1 MNSGESLKGV
11 IENVVFHNEEN
22 EYTVLEISDEDSNL
36 ITAVGNIPMPHEG
49 ECVMLF
55 GSWVYH
61 KEFGKQFS
69 FERFEKSLPEEI
81 DGILQYLSSKT
92 VKGIGPVTALKIVNK
107 YGKDSF
113 EVIEN
118 HPEWLTDI
126 SGITMKKAA
135 AISASFKEQ
144 NGAREVVMFCKD
156 YMPSADSMKIYKRF
170 GSSAVGLIKENPYII
185 CNPECG
191 VTFSVA
197 DMIAKKLGHSEN
209 SEFRILC
216 GVEHLLSQ
224 AASAS
229 GHTCL
234 PYPELLSEASKLL
247 GLSEDVI
254 YEKLERLADA
264 GKLSK
269 YRTSDEIYVMSIK
282 ADRAEDYIAGRIF
295 KIIDR
300 AQRFS
305 ADDISYLIE
314 RAEAGNGIEYA
325 EMQRRA
331 IYEAMM
337 CGALIIT
344 GGPGT
349 GKTTIIKAL
358 YSIFKAV
365 GMKVAL
371 AAPTGRAAKRMSEAT
386 STEAK
391 TIHRLLETERT
402 LNDENRFMRNE
413 KNPIDEDVV
422 IIDEASMV
430 DLYLAEALMRA
441 IRRGSRLILIG
452 DSDQLP
458 SVGAGNLLSDLISSE
473 RIPTIR
479 LTDIFRQ
486 SKESLIVT
494 NAHKINNGELPVL
507 TAADKDFFFVR
518 RDNEGDICETVAT
531 LISERLPRTYGG
543 GIRERIQV
551 ITPSK
556 KGAGGVERMNI
567 HLQERLNPKRQFKKE
582 KQHGSTL
589 FREGDKVMQIIN
601 DYDIEWES
609 GRQSGTGIFN
619 GDIGVIDE
627 INEREEYILVR
638 FDDKSAKYKF
648 DMLDELDLA
657 YAITVHK
664 SQGSEYPV
672 VILPMYS
679 CAPQL
684 MIRNLLYTAVTR
696 AKGMLI
702 LVGRPDIPG
711 RMVENNKE
719 IKRYTTLK
727 NRICDYS

>member
-1 MNSGESLKGV
+1 MKNGESLKGV
-11 IENVVFHNEEN
+11 IESVVFHNEEN
-22 EYTVLEISDEDSNL
+22 EYTVLEISDDDKSL

-49 ECVMLF
+49 ECVTLF
-55 GSWVYH
+55 GNWVYH

-69 FERFEKSLPEEI
+69 FESFEKTLPEEI

-156 YMPSADSMKIYKRF
+156 YMPSADSMKIYRRF
-170 GSSAVGLIKENPYII
+170 GSAAVGIIKENPYII
-185 CNPECG
+185 CNSECG
-191 VTFSVA
+191 IPFAVA
-197 DMIAKKLGHSEN
+197 DEIAKKLGHSET

-216 GVEHLLSQ
+216 GAEHLL
-224 AASAS
+224 AATAVTA

-234 PYPELLSEASKLL
+234 PYSELLAGAVELL
-247 GLSEDVI
+247 GLSEEI
-254 YEKLERLADA
+254 LCQRLEYLMES
-264 GKLSK
+264 GKLSR
-269 YRTSDEIYVMSIK
+269 YDIGEESFIMSVK
-282 ADRAEDYIAGRIF
+282 ADRAEDYIASRIF
-295 KIIDR
+295 KIADR

-305 ADDISYLIE
+305 AEDISYLIE
-314 RAEAGNGIEYA
+314 RAEIGNGIEYA

-331 IYEAMM
+331 IFEAMM

-365 GMKVAL
+365 GLKVAL

-386 STEAK
+386 SAEAK

-402 LNDENRFMRNE
+402 QTDENRFLRNS

-441 IRRGSRLILIG
+441 VRRGGRLILIG
-452 DSDQLP
+452 DADQLP
-458 SVGAGNLLSDLISSE
+458 SVGAGNLLSDLIASE

-479 LTDIFRQ
+479 LTEIFRQ

-494 NAHKINNGELPVL
+494 NAHKINSGELPVL

-518 RDNEGDICETVAT
+518 RDNENDICETVAT
-531 LISERLPRTYGG
+531 LISERLPRTYGES
-543 GIRERIQV
+543 IRERIQV

-556 KGAGGVERMNI
+556 KGAGGVEQMNI
-567 HLQERLNPKRQFKKE
+567 HLQERLNPSRQFKKE
-582 KQHGSTL
+582 KKHGSTL
-589 FREGDKVMQIIN
+589 FREGDKVMQVVN

-609 GRQSGTGIFN
+609 ARHSGRGVFN
-619 GDIGVIDE
+619 GDIGVIE
-627 INEREEYILVR
+627 MINEREERLVVR
-638 FDDKSAKYKF
+638 FDDKSVSYKF

-672 VILPMYS
+672 VILPMYY

-684 MIRNLLYTAVTR
+684 MIRNLFYTAVTR

-711 RMVENNKE
+711 RMVENNRE

>member
-1 MNSGESLKGV
+1 MNSKEILNGV
-11 IENVVFHNEEN
+11 IENVVFHNDEN
-22 EYTVLEISDEDSNL
+22 DYTVLEISDVDSNL
-36 ITAVGNIPMPHEG
+36 ITAVGSIPIPHEG
-49 ECVMLF
+49 ECVRLV
-55 GSWVYH
+55 GNWVYH

-69 FERFEKSLPEEI
+69 FEEYEKSLPEDV
-81 DGILQYLSSKT
+81 DGILQYLSSKA
-92 VKGIGPVTALKIVNK
+92 VKGVGPVTALKIVNK

-113 EVIEN
+113 DVIEN

-135 AISASFKEQ
+135 AISVSFREQ

-156 YMPSADSMKIYKRF
+156 YMTSADSMKIYKRY
-170 GSSAVGLIKENPYII
+170 GSSAVGIIKENPYII
-185 CNPECG
+185 CSDECG
-191 VTFSVA
+191 VSFQIA
-197 DMIAKKLGHSEN
+197 DNIAKKLGHSES

-216 GVEHLLSQ
+216 GVEHLLSR
-224 AASAS
+224 AAISM

-234 PYPELLSEASKLL
+234 PYNELLCEASKLL
-247 GLSEDVI
+247 EISEDVI
-254 YEKLERLADA
+254 FERTEELFDA
-264 GKLSK
+264 GKLAK
-269 YRTSDEIYVMSIK
+269 YKKDEETYIMSVRT
-282 ADRAEDYIAGRIF
+282 DRAESYIARRIF
-295 KIIDR
+295 KIFDK
-300 AQRFS
+300 AYRFS
-305 ADDISYLIE
+305 TDDVGYLIE

-337 CGALIIT
+337 CGAIIIT

-386 STEAK
+386 SAEAK
-391 TIHRLLETERT
+391 TIHRLLETEKTRT
-402 LNDENRFMRNE
+402 DENRFMRND

-422 IIDEASMV
+422 IIDEASMI
-430 DLYLAEALMRA
+430 DLYLAEALLRA
-441 IRRGSRLILIG
+441 IRRGGRLILIG
-452 DSDQLP
+452 DADQLP
-458 SVGAGNLLSDLISSE
+458 SVGAGNLLSDLIASE
-473 RIPTIR
+473 CIPTIR

-494 NAHKINNGELPVL
+494 NAHRINNGEQPVL
-507 TAADKDFFFVR
+507 TVADKDFFFVR
-518 RDNEGDICETVAT
+518 RDNEADICETVAA
-531 LISERLPRTYGG
+531 LISERLPKTYGS

-556 KGAGGVERMNI
+556 RGAAGVEAMNA

-582 KQHGSTL
+582 RSRGSTV
-589 FREGDKVMQIIN
+589 FREGDKVMQVVN
-601 DYDIEWES
+601 DYDVEWEN
-609 GRQSGTGIFN
+609 GKQTGHGVFN

-627 INEREEYILVR
+627 INEREEYLKVR
-638 FDDKSAKYKF
+638 FDDKSVKYKY
-648 DMLDELDLA
+648 DMLDELELA

-684 MIRNLLYTAVTR
+684 MMRNLLYTAVTR
-696 AKGMLI
+696 ARGMLI
-702 LVGRPDIPG
+702 LVGRPDVPG
-711 RMVENNKE
+711 RMVENNRQ
-719 IKRYTTLK
+719 INRYTTLK
-727 NRICDYS
+727 NRICEYS

>member
-1 MNSGESLKGV
+1 MKNGESLNGV

-49 ECVMLF
+49 ECVTLI

-69 FERFEKSLPEEI
+69 FDEFEKRLPDEI

-156 YMPSADSMKIYKRF
+156 YMPSADSMKIYRRF
-170 GSSAVGLIKENPYII
+170 GSAAVGIIKENPYII

-191 VTFSVA
+191 ISFAVA
-197 DMIAKKLGHSEN
+197 DEMAKRLGHSET

-216 GVEHLLSQ
+216 GAEHLLSV
-224 AASAS
+224 AAVTA

-234 PYPELLSEASKLL
+234 PYSELLRESVELL
-247 GLSEDVI
+247 GLSEDI
-254 YEKLERLADA
+254 LCQRIEYLLDS
-264 GKLSK
+264 GKLS
-269 YRTSDEIYVMSIK
+269 RYVIDGEVFIMSVK
-282 ADRAEDYIAGRIF
+282 ADRAEDYIASRIF
-295 KIIDR
+295 KIAER

-305 ADDISYLIE
+305 VDDISYLIE
-314 RAEAGNGIEYA
+314 RAELGNGIEYA

-331 IYEAMM
+331 IFEAMM

-365 GMKVAL
+365 GLKVAL

-386 STEAK
+386 SAEAK

-402 LNDENRFMRNE
+402 QTDENRFIRNS

-430 DLYLAEALMRA
+430 DLYLAEALLRA
-441 IRRGSRLILIG
+441 VKRGGRLILIG
-452 DSDQLP
+452 DADQLP
-458 SVGAGNLLSDLISSE
+458 SVGAGNLLSDLIASE
-473 RIPTIR
+473 CIPTIR
-479 LTDIFRQ
+479 LTEIFRQ

-494 NAHKINNGELPVL
+494 NAHKINNGELPIL

-518 RDNEGDICETVAT
+518 RDNERDICETVAT
-531 LISERLPRTYGG
+531 LISERLPRTYGES
-543 GIRERIQV
+543 IRERIQV

-556 KGAGGVERMNI
+556 KGAGGVEQMNI

-582 KQHGSTL
+582 KKHGSTL

-609 GRQSGTGIFN
+609 ARQSGRGVFN
-619 GDIGVIDE
+619 GDIGVIEE
-627 INEREEYILVR
+627 INEREEYLAVR
-638 FDDKSAKYKF
+638 FDDKSVKYEF

-672 VILPMYS
+672 VILPMYY

-684 MIRNLLYTAVTR
+684 MIRNLFYTAVTR
-696 AKGMLI
+696 AKVMLI
-702 LVGRPDIPG
+702 LVGRTDVPG
-711 RMVENNKE
+711 RMVENDRK

>member
-1 MNSGESLKGV
+1 MKNSESLKGV

-22 EYTVLEISDEDSNL
+22 EYTVLEISDDDNSL
-36 ITAVGNIPMPHEG
+36 ITAVGNISMPHEG
-49 ECVMLF
+49 ECVTLS
-55 GSWVYH
+55 GTWVYH

-69 FERFEKSLPEEI
+69 FDSFEKYLPEEI

-156 YMPSADSMKIYKRF
+156 YMPSADAMKIYKRF
-170 GSSAVGLIKENPYII
+170 GSSAVGIMRENPYII

-191 VTFSVA
+191 VPFSVA
-197 DMIAKKLGHSEN
+197 DAIARKLGHSES
-209 SEFRILC
+209 SEFRVLC
-216 GVEHLLSQ
+216 GIEHLLSD
-224 AASAS
+224 AASSA

-234 PYPELLSEASKLL
+234 PYSQLLGEAVELL
-247 GLSEDVI
+247 GLSEDLVC
-254 YEKLERLADA
+254 EKVECLLDS

-269 YRTSDEIYVMSIK
+269 YKIDDETYIMSIK
-282 ADRAEDYIAGRIF
+282 ADRAEDYIASRIF
-295 KIIDR
+295 KIADR
-300 AQRFS
+300 AHRFS
-305 ADDISYLIE
+305 VDDVSYLIE
-314 RAEAGNGIEYA
+314 RAEIGNGIEYA

-386 STEAK
+386 SAEAK

-402 LNDENRFMRNE
+402 QTDENKFMRNV

-430 DLYLAEALMRA
+430 DLYLAEALLRA
-441 IRRGSRLILIG
+441 IRRGGRLILIG
-452 DSDQLP
+452 DADQLP
-458 SVGAGNLLSDLISSE
+458 SVGAGNLLSDLIASE

-494 NAHKINNGELPVL
+494 NAHKINNGEIPVL

-518 RDNEGDICETVAT
+518 RDNESDICETVAA
-531 LISERLPRTYGG
+531 LISERLPKTYGDS
-543 GIRERIQV
+543 IRERIQV

-556 KGAGGVERMNI
+556 KGAGGVERMNV

-582 KQHGSTL
+582 KKHGSTI
-589 FREGDKVMQIIN
+589 FREGDKVMQVIN

-609 GRQSGTGIFN
+609 GRFSGRGVFN
-619 GDIGVIDE
+619 GDIGVIEE
-627 INEREEYILVR
+627 INEREEYLLVR

-672 VILPMYS
+672 VILPMYY

-684 MIRNLLYTAVTR
+684 MMRNLLYTAVTR

-702 LVGRPDIPG
+702 LVGRPEIPC

-727 NRICDYS
+727 NRICDYA

>member
-1 MNSGESLKGV
+1 MKNSESLKGV
-11 IENVVFHNEEN
+11 IENVVFHNDEN
-22 EYTVLEISDEDSNL
+22 EYTVLEISDDDNSL

-49 ECVMLF
+49 ECVTLS
-55 GSWVYH
+55 GTWVYH

-69 FERFEKSLPEEI
+69 FDSFEKSLPEEI

-135 AISASFKEQ
+135 AISKSFKEQ

-156 YMPSADSMKIYKRF
+156 YMPSADAMKIYKRF
-170 GSSAVGLIKENPYII
+170 GSSAVGIMRENPYII
-185 CNPECG
+185 CNSECG
-191 VTFSVA
+191 VPFSVA
-197 DMIAKKLGHSEN
+197 DTIAKKLGHSES

-216 GVEHLLSQ
+216 GAEHILRC

-234 PYPELLSEASKLL
+234 PYCELLREAVELL
-247 GLSEDVI
+247 CLKEEVVYERIEGLI
-254 YEKLERLADA
+254 DA

-269 YRTSDEIYVMSIK
+269 YKISDEIYVMSVK
-282 ADRAEDYIAGRIF
+282 ADRAEDYIASRIF

-305 ADDISYLIE
+305 KDDISYLIE

-386 STEAK
+386 SAEAK

-402 LNDENRFMRNE
+402 PNDETRFMRNE
-413 KNPIDEDVV
+413 RNPIDEDVV

-458 SVGAGNLLSDLISSE
+458 SVGAGNILSDLILSE

-518 RDNEGDICETVAT
+518 RVNEGDICETVAS
-531 LISERLPRTYGG
+531 LISERLPRTYGD
-543 GIRERIQV
+543 GIRSRIQV

-556 KGAGGVERMNI
+556 KGAGGVERMNV
-567 HLQERLNPKRQFKKE
+567 HLQEHLNPKRQFKKE
-582 KQHGSTL
+582 KQHGTTI

-609 GRQSGTGIFN
+609 GRHSGTGVFN

-627 INEREEYILVR
+627 INEREGYILVR
-638 FDDKSAKYKF
+638 FDDKLAKYKF

-684 MIRNLLYTAVTR
+684 MMRNLLYTAVTR